1 MIEVTGMNI
10 KKDDLVQIISGKD
23 KGKKGKVLKVIN
35 KYSKVIVE
43 NVNVVKKHQ
52 KPNQQMKEGGIIEQP
67 SPLYACKVMVVCSSC
82 GKPTRIG
89 YKLLDDNKKAR
100 YCKKCGEIIDRV

>member
-1 MIEVTGMNI
+1 
-10 KKDDLVQIISGKD
+10 
-23 KGKKGKVLKVIN
+23 
-35 KYSKVIVE
+35 
-43 NVNVVKKHQ
+43 
-52 KPNQQMKEGGIIEQP
+52 MKEGGIIEQP